1 LKEAHYCKKLLGAA
15 MFLKKMVLL
24 GFKSFADKTEI
35 HFQDGVTALLGPNGC
50 GKSNVVD
57 AIKWVLGEQSTRNMR
72 AENMV
77 DVIFNGTEQRK
88 ALNVAEVTLTIA
100 NDENLLDLDVP
111 EIEVKR
117 RLYRSG
123 ESEYMI
129 NNAPV
134 RLKEVRELFLDTGV
148 GKSAYSIMEQGK
160 IDQILSNKPED
171 RRYIFEEAAGITR
184 FKIRGAEAERKLKK
198 TEENMAQVENILHE
212 VRKNHDSLKKQS
224 DKTAQFRKKKDALY
238 KLEVTLKQLQWM
250 RLQENQERHENR
262 KKKVFTR
269 LEAIQKDVQSLS
281 VNLKERHS
289 EVDNMENKRIDIQK
303 KLYGLD
309 IEEENKR
316 HQIKSNQERKKEFET
331 EQEGF
336 RQREHQL
343 NERLKEIL
351 AEKEER
357 QNEVQG
363 FLDRVNEIDNTI
375 LALEKTIDNSEKAVQ
390 KDKDQI
396 QQKEEALHQKE
407 AEREVLQEE
416 LRVLTD
422 HIVNELDK
430 GLKNSGFSLQR
441 KETLIKN
448 IEGELERWKIL
459 ISGKKDLIKDHLSVN
474 KEDSGQSES
483 LFQGLQGFLEDM
495 GNSLDQH
502 KEQID
507 LLGGIF
513 PAFLEDFLSPSGII
527 VQRRENENSMERLH
541 GAMKQLREDSENLN
555 KHIESLQEKIEE
567 SRKLLEN
574 YRVNRVRLI
583 TQKAAVEDSLQSLQ
597 KEWEKEE
604 LQLKDVLE
612 WIAQVQKRIR
622 QSQDAIDTL
631 EKEIQKLNEQKE
643 NLRNELKNLE
653 KGIHDNS
660 EELQGQEK
668 ELLEKRESIQSLS
681 LDREKEE
688 IEIQHCKEEIEQLL
702 TDFRDRHSKDLDPL
716 DKDKL
721 AELSIQ
727 DIRSEMSEMKQEVK
741 SLGQVNLMAP
751 EEYAEVKER
760 YDFLNGQMED
770 LRKARENLNEVTRE
784 IRKESEV
791 RFQETYKQIEEN
803 FHQMFRK
810 LFGGGRGEFKLLE
823 PDNPLESGIEIYA
836 QPPGKKLENISL
848 LSGGERSLT
857 GVGLLFATYLVKP
870 SPFCILDEIDAAL
883 DDANIQRFV
892 HVLMD
897 FADRSQY
904 VVITHNKKTVTGAKT
919 LLGVT
924 MQESGVSSLVSMRI
938 DKEES

>member
-1 LKEAHYCKKLLGAA
+1 

-100 NDENLLDLDVP
+100 NDENLLELDVP

-129 NNAPV
+129 NNTPV
-134 RLKEVRELFLDTGV
+134 KLKEVRELFLDTGV

-198 TEENMAQVENILHE
+198 TEENMTQVENILHE

-224 DKTAQFRKKKDALY
+224 EKTAVFRKKKDALY
-238 KLEVTLKQLQWM
+238 KLEVTLRQLQWM
-250 RLQENQERHENR
+250 KLQENQERHENR
-262 KKKVFTR
+262 KVKV
-269 LEAIQKDVQSLS
+269 LEKLERIQKDVQSLS
-281 VNLKERHS
+281 LNLKERHDQ
-289 EVDNMENKRIDIQK
+289 VDHMENTRIDIQK

-316 HQIKSNQERKKEFET
+316 HQIKTNQERKKEFES

-343 NERLKEIL
+343 NERLREIQ

-357 QNEVQG
+357 KNEIQG
-363 FLDRVNEIDNTI
+363 FMDRVNEIDNTI
-375 LALEKTIDNSEKAVQ
+375 LALEKTIENSENAVQ

-396 QQKEEALHQKE
+396 QKKEEELHQKE
-407 AEREVLQEE
+407 SEREVLQEE

-422 HIVNELDK
+422 HIVSELDK

-441 KETLIKN
+441 KETLLKN
-448 IEGELERWKIL
+448 IQGELDRWKIL
-459 ISGKKDLIKDHLSVN
+459 IGGKKDLIKDHISV
-474 KEDSGQSES
+474 KKGDLQPSDSI
-483 LFQGLQGFLEDM
+483 LQGFQVFLEEMD
-495 GNSLDQH
+495 GSLVKHQDQI
-502 KEQID
+502 EQ
-507 LLGGIF
+507 LGSIF
-513 PAFLEDFLSPSGII
+513 PSFLEDFLSPSGII

-541 GAMKQLREDSENLN
+541 GQMKQLREDSENLN
-555 KHIESLQEKIEE
+555 KHIVSLQEKMEE

-597 KEWEKEE
+597 KEWDKEE

-612 WIAQVQKRIR
+612 WIAQVQKRIT
-622 QSQDAIDTL
+622 QSQDAIDNL
-631 EKEIQKLNEQKE
+631 EKEILKINVNKD
-643 NLRNELKNLE
+643 NFKKDLKNLE

-668 ELLEKRESIQSLS
+668 ELLDKRELIQTLS

-688 IEIQHCKEEIEQLL
+688 IEIQHCKEEILQLL
-702 TDFRDRHSKDLDPL
+702 NDFRDRHSRDLDPL

-721 AELSIQ
+721 SELSIQ
-727 DIRSEMSEMKQEVK
+727 DIRTQMSDMKQDVK

-751 EEYAEVKER
+751 EEFAEVKER

-770 LRKARENLNEVTRE
+770 LRKAREHLNDVTRE

-810 LFGGGRGEFKLLE
+810 LFGGGRGEFKLTE

-924 MQESGVSSLVSMRI
+924 MQESGVSRLVSMRI